1 MCHVLLA
8 AVYSGKQN
16 GLNQMYYFRALSS
29 EIIIRHTAVRYLF
42 QTYVH
47 TFFSVHKLPGIPN
60 SSGRRVIIVSRISAC
75 SSGASSRCVPFW
87 NPRFFDSMERS
98 PSRWYAVHISL
109 ARFCCTPVNSS
120 ISFPVFP
127 IFLMRTTCRRI
138 CLSSPLF
145 YFRKSMYSL
154 LSNLPLS
161 SSFSQFVFQ
170 K

>member
-8 AVYSGKQN
+8 AVYSGEQN

-42 QTYVH
+42 QTYAH

-75 SSGASSRCVPFW
+75 SSGVSSRCVPFW
-87 NPRFFDSMERS
+87 NPRFFGSRELS
-98 PSRWYAVHISL
+98 PSRRYAVHISL
-109 ARFCCTPVNSS
+109 ARFCRTPVNSS
-120 ISFPVFP
+120 ISFPVLP
-127 IFLMRTTCRRI
+127 NSLSRTTCRRI

-145 YFRKSMYSL
+145 SFRKSIYSM
-154 LSNLPLS
+154 LSILPLPI
-161 SSFSQFVFQ
+161 SFS
-170 K
+170 